1 MSIRHQCI
9 AVLFS
14 SIVLSCL
21 AKPTVA
27 CVDPLNQR
35 SIFIER
41 LPKEDYG
48 ATFIGRVKVEAITEL
63 EDFQLVTAIILQSKT
78 HSDRLNKRLILL
90 YRSPTSCGPNTY
102 IGHRGLIMGKI
113 VNGLYKGFS
122 NSTVIVPFESQNY
135 YRGEDYG
142 KILHTD
148 EDSFYLKPTES
159 FYYY

>member
-14 SIVLSCL
+14 SIVLSWL

-35 SIFIER
+35 SIFVER

-48 ATFIGRVKVEAITEL
+48 ATFIGRIKVEEIIEL
-63 EDFQLVTAIILQSKT
+63 GDILIATAIILQSKT

-90 YRSPTSCGPNTY
+90 YLFPTFCG
-102 IGHRGLIMGKI
+102 
-113 VNGLYKGFS
+113 S
-122 NSTVIVPFESQNY
+122 
-135 YRGEDYG
+135 
-142 KILHTD
+142 
-148 EDSFYLKPTES
+148 
-159 FYYY
+159 